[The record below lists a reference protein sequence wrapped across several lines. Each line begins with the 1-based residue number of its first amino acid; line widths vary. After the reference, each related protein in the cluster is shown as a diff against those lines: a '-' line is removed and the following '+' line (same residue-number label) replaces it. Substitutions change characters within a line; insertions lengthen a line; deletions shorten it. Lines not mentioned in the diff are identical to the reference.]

1 MGSIQ
6 IAIHIDAPL
15 DLVATLLQQV
25 QRIPEWQYNVRD
37 VKEIDGPMDHVKAAY
52 TLVYR
57 WMGRCMD
64 RRMVITQYNPPEI
77 VEQTATTTLGGSVC
91 SCTHLEPAGIGTDIH
106 WRVEYHLPGGFFG
119 VAADRLLFRA
129 LYRRAMRKSIEN
141 LKALAEGKLPSH
153 EPLRSSQRR

>member
-6 IAIHIDAPL
+6 MAIHIDAPL

-25 QRIPEWQYNVRD
+25 ERIPEWQCNVSD

-57 WMGRCMD
+57 RMGRCMD

-77 VEQTATTTLGGSVC
+77 VEQTATTTLRGRMY
-91 SCTHLEPAGIGTDIH
+91 SCTHLEPAGNGTDLH
-106 WRVEYHLPGGFFG
+106 WRIVYHVPGAFLG

-129 LYRRAMRKSIEN
+129 MHSRAMRKNIEN
-141 LKALAEGKLPSH
+141 LKAVAEGKPPSH
-153 EPLRSSQRR
+153 GPLRSNQRQ